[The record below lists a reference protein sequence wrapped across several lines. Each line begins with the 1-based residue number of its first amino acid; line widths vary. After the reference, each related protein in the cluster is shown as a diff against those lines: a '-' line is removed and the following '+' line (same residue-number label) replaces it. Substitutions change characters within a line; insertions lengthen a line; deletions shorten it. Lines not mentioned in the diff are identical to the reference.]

1 MPDQRGPAEAQNDEP
16 RYQAVAAV
24 SPGSIKPLANAVDD
38 VYVEPADLLRLQCR
52 LSAAVS
58 AGLTFEFLA
67 GHA

>member
-1 MPDQRGPAEAQNDEP
+1 MPDQRGPAEAQNDEL

-24 SPGSIKPLANAVDD
+24 GPGSTTPLANDVDD
-38 VYVEPADLLRLQCR
+38 IYVEPAELLRLRCP
-52 LSAAVS
+52 LSAAVG